1 MTSFQRTEHQG
12 VHRMPLY
19 ILSQNNV
26 INVTTNNSL
35 PVTQHDESAEY
46 EQSPTSYANHF
57 S

>member
-12 VHRMPLY
+12 VHWMSLY

-26 INVTTNNSL
+26 INVTTNSSL
-35 PVTQHDESAEY
+35 PATQDESAVY